1 MNDWS
6 PSPLAST
13 VDAVPSPGLDYGRDV
28 EEIDDLTDVG
38 DWQAGGVGVAVDRD
52 DPHAQLTKTHERAA
66 LVPSGTDEEDARVLD
81 RAISA
86 PYHLQ
91 P

>member
-1 MNDWS
+1 M
-6 PSPLAST
+6 PA
-13 VDAVPSPGLDYGRDV
+13 PGLDDGRDV

-38 DWQAGGVGVAVDRD
+38 DCQAGGVGVPVDRD
-52 DPHAQLTKTHERAA
+52 DPHAQLSKAHERAA
-66 LVPSGTDEEDARVLD
+66 LMPSGADEEDARVLD